1 MEKCIKICGI
11 WTVSL
16 STFAFFFP
24 LLFCKS
30 RCYFVTCFHAATYST
45 SYTMLLSRTK
55 KNTQTR
61 WKCDHFSF
69 YFVSFLEGSAMLCYL
84 FLFLVSI
91 LTNLCS
97 LLLMC
102 VAFFTKQRK
111 NFKKMWKKKCQV
123 TSLYTQAPPF
133 LSPSC
138 KVSIHLHVLVRE
150 QKG

>member
-1 MEKCIKICGI
+1 MHKNLWNMNRFSVNFC
-11 WTVSL
+11 L
-16 STFAFFFP
+16 FFP

-111 NFKKMWKKKCQV
+111 NFKKNVKKMSGDV
-123 TSLYTQAPPF
+123 SLYTSPALFKSF
-133 LSPSC
+133 L
-138 KVSIHLHVLVRE
+138 
-150 QKG
+150 